1 MAKLTLEQANT
12 IIDVAMKKG
21 VDAKMRPL
29 SAAVLDAGGNLVAFK
44 KADNSS
50 VMRFEIA
57 FGKAYGTI
65 GMGMASR
72 NLETMAQ
79 QRPHFANALAATS
92 GGKFIPVAGGVLI
105 KSKDGEVIGA
115 VGVTGDTS
123 DNDEL
128 AAKAGIEAAG
138 LTTD

>member
-1 MAKLTLEQANT
+1 MTKISLEQANT
-12 IIDVAMKKG
+12 IIDTAMKKG
-21 VDAKMRPL
+21 QEAKMRPL
-29 SAAVLDAGGNLVAFK
+29 SAAVLDAGGNLIAFK

-57 FGKAYGTI
+57 FGKAYAAV

-72 NLETMAQ
+72 NIETMAQ
-79 QRPHFANALAATS
+79 QRPHFANALAAAS
-92 GGKFIPVAGGVLI
+92 GGRVIPVAGGILV

-128 AAKAGIEAAG
+128 AAKAGVEAAG
-138 LTTD
+138 LLTD

>member
-12 IIDVAMKKG
+12 IIDVAMRKG

-29 SAAVLDAGGNLVAFK
+29 SAAVVDAGGNLVAFK

-57 FGKAYGTI
+57 FGKAYDAV

-79 QRPHFANALAATS
+79 QRPHFANALAAAS
-92 GGKFIPVAGGVLI
+92 GGKFIPVAGGILI

-128 AAKAGIEAAG
+128 AAKAGVEAAG
-138 LTTD
+138 LATD

>member
-12 IIDVAMKKG
+12 IIDVAMQKG
-21 VDAKMRPL
+21 REAKMRPL
-29 SAAVLDAGGNLVAFK
+29 SVAVLDAGGNLVAFK

-57 FGKAYGTI
+57 YGKAFGAI
-65 GMGMASR
+65 GMGMPSR
-72 NLETMAQ
+72 NIETMAT
-79 QRPHFANALAATS
+79 QRPHFANALAAAS
-92 GGKFIPVAGGVLI
+92 GGRVIPVAGGLLL
-105 KSKDGEVIGA
+105 KKDGEVVGA

-128 AAKAGIEAAG
+128 AGKAGAEAAG

>member
-21 VDAKMRPL
+21 VEGKMKPL
-29 SAAVLDAGGNLVAFK
+29 SAAVVDAGGNLVAFK

-57 FGKAYGTI
+57 FGKAYGAV

-72 NLETMAQ
+72 NLETMATA
-79 QRPHFANALAATS
+79 P
-92 GGKFIPVAGGVLI
+92 
-105 KSKDGEVIGA
+105 
-115 VGVTGDTS
+115 
-123 DNDEL
+123 
-128 AAKAGIEAAG
+128 
-138 LTTD
+138 

>member
-29 SAAVLDAGGNLVAFK
+29 SAAVVDAGGNLVAFK

-50 VMRFEIA
+50 VLRFEIA
-57 FGKAYGTI
+57 FGKAYGAV

-72 NLETMAQ
+72 NIETMAQ
-79 QRPHFANALAATS
+79 QRPHFANALAAAS
-92 GGKFIPVAGGVLI
+92 GGKVIPVAGGILI
-105 KSKDGEVIGA
+105 KAADGEVIGA

-128 AAKAGIEAAG
+128 AAKTGVEAAG
-138 LTTD
+138 LATD

>member
-1 MAKLTLEQANT
+1 
-12 IIDVAMKKG
+12 
-21 VDAKMRPL
+21 
-29 SAAVLDAGGNLVAFK
+29 
-44 KADNSS
+44 
-50 VMRFEIA
+50 MRFEIA
-57 FGKAYGTI
+57 FGKAYGAI

-79 QRPHFANALAATS
+79 QRPHFANALAAAS
-92 GGKFIPVAGGVLI
+92 GGRVIPVAGGVLV

-128 AAKAGIEAAG
+128 AAKTGVEAVG
-138 LTTD
+138 LVTE

>member
-79 QRPHFANALAATS
+79 QRPHFANALAAAS

>member
-12 IIDVAMKKG
+12 IIDVAMQKG
-21 VDAKMRPL
+21 RDGKMRPL
-29 SAAVLDAGGNLVAFK
+29 SVAVLDAGGNLVAFK

-50 VMRFEIA
+50 VLRFEIA
-57 FGKAYGTI
+57 YGKAYGAI
-65 GMGMASR
+65 GMGMPSR
-72 NLETMAQ
+72 NIETMAI
-79 QRPHFANALAATS
+79 QRPHFANALAAAS
-92 GGKFIPVAGGVLI
+92 GGRVIPVAGGLVI
-105 KSKDGEVIGA
+105 KSKDGEVVGA

-128 AAKAGIEAAG
+128 AGKAGVEAAG

>member
-1 MAKLTLEQANT
+1 MTKLTLEQANT

-21 VDAKMRPL
+21 LDAKMRPL
-29 SAAVLDAGGNLVAFK
+29 SVAVLDAGGNLMAFK

-57 FGKAYGTI
+57 FGKAYGAI

-79 QRPHFANALAATS
+79 QRPHFANALAAAS
-92 GGKFIPVAGGVLI
+92 GGRVIPVAGGVLV

-128 AAKAGIEAAG
+128 AAKAGIEAVG

>member
-12 IIDVAMKKG
+12 IIDTAMQKG
-21 VDAKMRPL
+21 RDGKMRPL
-29 SAAVLDAGGNLVAFK
+29 SVAVLDAGGNLVAFK

-57 FGKAYGTI
+57 YGKAYGAI
-65 GMGMASR
+65 GMGMPSR
-72 NLETMAQ
+72 NLETMAT
-79 QRPHFANALAATS
+79 QRPHFANALFAAS
-92 GGKFIPVAGGVLI
+92 GGRVIPVAGGLLL
-105 KSKDGEVIGA
+105 KKDGEVVGS

-128 AAKAGIEAAG
+128 AAKAGAEAAG
-138 LTTD
+138 LSTE